1 MQKTKVFRIGELF
14 CGPGGFGH
22 AADMAEGVFG
32 KHKYA
37 VRHVWANDIDPA
49 ACKTYAYNFTRGDF
63 SPIMIPG
70 DVRNI
75 DFKKLAADPKYKIDA
90 LTFGFPC
97 NDFSIVGKQRGLEGK
112 YGPLYTYCIKAVEQ
126 FKPKWF
132 IAENVGGLRNANDGM
147 ALGKIL
153 ADLKALNPHY
163 TITPHYYKF
172 EEYGVPQMR
181 HRVVIVGIRG
191 DLKKTFKVPRPTTI
205 DNPKTVKEAL
215 KDIPASAPNQE
226 ITKQSPIVAERLAA
240 IKPGQNVWNAAL
252 PQHLKLNVKGA
263 KLSQIYRRLH
273 PDHPAYTITGS
284 GGGGT
289 HVYHYKEPR
298 ALTNRERA
306 RLQTFADTFKFLGS
320 KEEVRKQIGMAIPP
334 FGVKKIIE
342 SIFKTLEGVEYN
354 TIESDWEAIYGEAKL
369 PASQA

>member
-1 MQKTKVFRIGELF
+1 MQKAKVFRIGELF

-22 AADMAEGVFG
+22 AADIAAGVFG
-32 KHKYA
+32 KHKYE
-37 VRHVWANDIDPA
+37 VRHAWANDIDPA
-49 ACKTYAYNFTRGDF
+49 ACETYKKNFSKKDFVPKMVCGDIRNLDF
-63 SPIMIPG
+63 S
-70 DVRNI
+70 
-75 DFKKLAADPKYKIDA
+75 KLPKIDA

-97 NDFSIVGKQRGLEGK
+97 NDFSIVGKQKGLTGK
-112 YGPLYTYCIKAVEQ
+112 YGPLYTYGIKAIEY
-126 FKPKWF
+126 FKPAWF

-163 TITPHYYKF
+163 AITPHYYKF
-172 EEYGVPQMR
+172 EEYGVPQTR

-191 DLKKTFKVPRPTTI
+191 DLKKTFKVPRPTTLG
-205 DNPKTVKEAL
+205 NPKTVKEAL
-215 KDIPASAPNQE
+215 RDIPASAPNQE
-226 ITKQSPIVAERLAA
+226 ITKQSPVVVERLTA
-240 IKPGQNVWNAAL
+240 IKPGQNVWNSKL
-252 PQHLKLNVKGA
+252 PQHLRLNVKGA
-263 KLSQIYRRLH
+263 KLSQIYKRLH

-306 RLQTFADTFKFLGS
+306 RLQTFADSFEFVGT
-320 KEEVRKQIGMAIPP
+320 KEDVRKQIGMAIPP
-334 FGVKKIIE
+334 LGVKIIIE
-342 SIFKTLEGVEYN
+342 SIFKTLEGIDYN
-354 TIESDWEAIYGEAKL
+354 TIDSDWEAIYGEAKL